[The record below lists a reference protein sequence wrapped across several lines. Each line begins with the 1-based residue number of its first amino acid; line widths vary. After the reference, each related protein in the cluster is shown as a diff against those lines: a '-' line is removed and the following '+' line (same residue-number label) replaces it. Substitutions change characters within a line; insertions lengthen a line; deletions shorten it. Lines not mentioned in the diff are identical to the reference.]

1 MKQWNRASGLSC
13 SRMKEQLQKIEDG
26 LVELPLG
33 DRPENLYDPIR
44 YLLSLGGKRL
54 RPMLVLLGYGLKKT
68 DYDSIVSPALT
79 VEVFHNFT
87 LMHDDIMDEAPIRR
101 GQPTVHEKWNQTVA
115 ILSGDTMMVKAYDQL
130 LEGPKESLPDAIR
143 KFNKC
148 AIEVCEGQQ
157 LDMNFEE
164 FDTVTE
170 AQYIE
175 MIRLKTAV
183 LLGFSLEYGG
193 LLAGMDDDQLKKLN
207 SIGEKAGIGFQLM
220 DDLLDVYGDKAKF
233 GKQVGGD
240 IVSNK
245 KTYLLIKA
253 LELANDDQRKEMDK
267 WLSVT
272 DFDIN
277 EKVEAIKKIYE
288 ELGIFELTQQKMNAY
303 YDEAFAQLNA
313 LEVRDEG
320 KRALTEFFEKLM
332 KRER

>member
-1 MKQWNRASGLSC
+1 MKDLL
-13 SRMKEQLQKIEDG
+13 EKIESSLAG
-26 LVELPLG
+26 LPLG
-33 DRPENLYDPIR
+33 DNPPNLYDPIR
-44 YLLSLGGKRL
+44 YILSLGGKRL
-54 RPMLVLLGYGLKKT
+54 RPMLVLLGYGLKK
-68 DYDSIVSPALT
+68 DDASSIINPALA

-101 GQPTVHEKWNQTVA
+101 GKPTVHEKWNNTVA

-130 LEGPKESLPDAIR
+130 LTGPQDSLFSAIQ

-148 AIEVCEGQQ
+148 AVEVCEGQQ

-164 FDTVTE
+164 YETVTE
-170 AQYIE
+170 EQYIE

-193 LLAGMDDDQLKKLN
+193 LLAGMKEDELGKLHA
-207 SIGEKAGIGFQLM
+207 IGEKAGIGFQLM

-253 LELANDDQRKEMDK
+253 LELANETQRKELDR
-267 WLSVT
+267 WLSAK
-272 DFDIN
+272 DFDIS
-277 EKVEAIKKIYE
+277 EKVEAIKNIYE
-288 ELGIFELTQQKMNAY
+288 ELDIFELTQGKMNEY
-303 YDEAFAQLNA
+303 YDEAFSLLDGLDAR
-313 LEVRDEG
+313 EEG
-320 KRALTEFFEKLM
+320 KKALVEFFTRLM

>member
-1 MKQWNRASGLSC
+1 
-13 SRMKEQLQKIEDG
+13 MKEQLQKIEDG
-26 LVELPLG
+26 LSNLALG
-33 DRPENLYDPIR
+33 KQPENLYDPIR

-54 RPMLVLLGYGLKKT
+54 RPMLVLLGYGLKQE
-68 DYDSIVSPALT
+68 DSTAIISPALA

-130 LEGPKESLPDAIR
+130 LLGPSESLPEAIS

-164 FDTVTE
+164 FETVTE
-170 AQYIE
+170 DQYIE

-193 LLAGMDDDQLKKLN
+193 LLAGLPTDQLQKLN
-207 SIGEKAGIGFQLM
+207 AVGEKAGIGFQLM

-253 LELANDDQRKEMDK
+253 LELANSDQRKELDR
-267 WLSVT
+267 WLSAV

-277 EKVEAIKKIYE
+277 EKVEAIKNIYG
-288 ELGIFELTQQKMNAY
+288 ELGIFELTQQKMNGY
-303 YDEAFAQLNA
+303 YDEAFALLDA
-313 LEVRDEG
+313 MDVRVEG
-320 KRALTEFFEKLM
+320 KEELVDFFEKLM

>member
-1 MKQWNRASGLSC
+1 
-13 SRMKEQLQKIEDG
+13 MKEQLQKIEER
-26 LVELPLG
+26 LTNLSLG
-33 DRPENLYDPIR
+33 DQPENLYEPIR

-54 RPMLVLLGYGLKKT
+54 RPMLVLLGYGLKKE
-68 DYDSIVSPALT
+68 DYTSSITPALA

-130 LEGPKESLPDAIR
+130 LEGPKESLAEALR

-157 LDMNFEE
+157 LDMNFES

-170 AQYIE
+170 AQYLE

-193 LLAGMDDDQLKKLN
+193 LLAGMDDEQLSQLN

-253 LELANDDQRKEMDK
+253 LELANGAQRKEMDK
-267 WLSVT
+267 WLSVQ
-272 DFDIN
+272 DFDIT
-277 EKVEAIKKIYE
+277 EKVDAIKNIYG
-288 ELGIFELTQQKMNAY
+288 ELGIFEMTQQKMNGY
-303 YDEAFAQLNA
+303 YDQAFALLNSLDA
-313 LEVRDEG
+313 RAEG
-320 KRALTEFFEKLM
+320 KKALTDFFEKLM

>member
-1 MKQWNRASGLSC
+1 MKA
-13 SRMKEQLQKIEDG
+13 QLQKIEAG
-26 LVELPLG
+26 LAEMPLG
-33 DRPENLYDPIR
+33 NRPDNLYDPIR
-44 YLLSLGGKRL
+44 YILSLGGKRL
-54 RPMLVLLGYGLKKT
+54 RPMLVLLGYGLKKE
-68 DYDSIVSPALT
+68 DHEAIISPALT

-101 GQPTVHEKWNQTVA
+101 GQPTVHEKWNNTVA

-130 LEGPKESLPDAIR
+130 LEGPKESLAEAVK

-170 AQYIE
+170 SQYIE

-193 LLAGMDDDQLKKLN
+193 LLAGMPSDQLAQLN
-207 SIGEKAGIGFQLM
+207 AIGEKAGIGFQLM
-220 DDLLDVYGDKAKF
+220 DDLLDVYGDKTKF

-253 LELANDDQRKEMDK
+253 LELANAEQRKEMDK
-267 WLSVT
+267 WLSAT
-272 DFDIN
+272 DFDIS
-277 EKVEAIKKIYE
+277 EKVGAIKNIYE
-288 ELGIFELTQQKMNAY
+288 EIGIFELTQQKMNSY
-303 YDEAFAQLNA
+303 YDEAFELLKN
-313 LEVRDEG
+313 LEARAEG
-320 KRALTEFFEKLM
+320 KAELIEFFEKLM